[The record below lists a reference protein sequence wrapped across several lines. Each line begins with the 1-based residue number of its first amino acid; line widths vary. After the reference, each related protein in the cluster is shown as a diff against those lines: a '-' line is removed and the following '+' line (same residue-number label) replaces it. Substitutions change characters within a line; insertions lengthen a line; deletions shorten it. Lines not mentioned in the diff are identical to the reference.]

1 MVTIIFGKVELP
13 IFKKNKQT
21 QYYRMMYEI
30 SENEIKYMA
39 AYGEFMK
46 SVLQGIA
53 K

>member
-1 MVTIIFGKVELP
+1 MATIIWGCVEVP
-13 IFKKNKQT
+13 VFKRNKQL

-30 SENEIKYMA
+30 SENEMKYMN

-46 SVLQGIA
+46 SILQGLT